1 MSLPMPAASTYL
13 LGLAALVALAPLLM
27 GLSMAVRAY
36 LRYRG
41 SRVVV
46 CPERLDIAAVEV
58 DAAVAALTAPYG
70 RPDLRLKSCSHWR
83 EPGECGEKCL
93 AQIAAAPEAC
103 LLRNIL
109 SGWYLGRICVYCH
122 RPFAKLRWHDH
133 APALLSPA
141 RVTVEWKDV
150 PPERVM
156 EVLATHRPVCWNC
169 HVAETFRHAHPDLV
183 TERPPRGHTRA

>member
-1 MSLPMPAASTYL
+1 MPAASTYL
-13 LGLAALVALAPLLM
+13 LGLAALVALAPLAM

-41 SRVVV
+41 RRVVV
-46 CPERLDIAAVEV
+46 CPERLDVAAVEV
-58 DAAVAALTAPYG
+58 NAAFAALTAPYG
-70 RPDLRLKSCSHWR
+70 RPDLRLKSCSHWG
-83 EPGECGEKCL
+83 EPGECGQKCL

-109 SGWYLGRICVYCH
+109 SEWYQGRACAYCH
-122 RPFAKLRWHDH
+122 RPFGAIHWHDH
-133 APALLSPA
+133 TPALLGPE

-150 PPERVM
+150 AAERVM
-156 EVLATHRPVCWNC
+156 EVLATSLPVCWSC
-169 HVAETFRHAHPDLV
+169 HVAETFRRERPDLV